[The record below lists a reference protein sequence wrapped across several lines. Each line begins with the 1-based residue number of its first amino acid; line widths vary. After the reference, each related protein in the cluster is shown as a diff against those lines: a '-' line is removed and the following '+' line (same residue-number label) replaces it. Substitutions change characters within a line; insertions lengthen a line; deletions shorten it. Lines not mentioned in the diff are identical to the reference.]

1 VGNFGSGTPDGNGTP
16 TSGADRAMAAMDEFI
31 DMAEQAKETGDL
43 AGQLYASG
51 VALIVTG
58 GDKREAFRRLEE
70 AARLG
75 HVEAMHEA
83 GNAANDLG
91 DVTVARFWW
100 EAATKGGN
108 GQAAQNIGASEIQA
122 GRIEQA
128 RPWFLWAA
136 QLGNAGGYAALTQV
150 ARDAGDHAQEEHW
163 SRLGAEAGHPFC
175 MLRFG
180 AVTMRFHG
188 DDPQAVR
195 TALPYLER
203 AGEQGEPD
211 AMFLAGLGH
220 SRVGERNEARQWL
233 LRAEQ
238 AGHPRAREALNQFG
252 L

>member
-1 VGNFGSGTPDGNGTP
+1 MGNFGGNTPDGVRTP
-16 TSGADRAMAAMDEFI
+16 TPDPDRAMAPIDTFI
-31 DMAEQAKETGDL
+31 DVAERAKASGDV

-58 GDKREAFRRLEE
+58 GDKREALRRLEE

-75 HVEAMHEA
+75 HVEAMQEA
-83 GNAANDLG
+83 GNIANDLG
-91 DVTVARFWW
+91 DATTARSWW

-108 GQAAQNIGASEIQA
+108 GVAAYNIGTLEVQA
-122 GRIEQA
+122 GRIDQA
-128 RPWFLWAA
+128 RPWFLWAT
-136 QLGNAGGYAALTQV
+136 QLGNAGGYAALTLM
-150 ARDAGDHAQEEHW
+150 ARDAGDAAQEEHW
-163 SRLGAEAGHPFC
+163 SRLGAQAGHPFC

-211 AMFLAGLGH
+211 AMFLAGLAHDRLGQ
-220 SRVGERNEARQWL
+220 REEARRWL

-238 AGHPRAREALNQFG
+238 AGHPRAREARTQFG